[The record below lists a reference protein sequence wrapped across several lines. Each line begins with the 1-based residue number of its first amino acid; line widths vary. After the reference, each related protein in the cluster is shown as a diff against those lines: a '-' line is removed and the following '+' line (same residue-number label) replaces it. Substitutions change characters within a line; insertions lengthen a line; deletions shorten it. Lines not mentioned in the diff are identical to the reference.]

1 MKKGSYEQPRITI
14 YEVET
19 TAILAGSGDENKV
32 QSKSF
37 SLDRESEELTCGD
50 SEDVW
55 EN

>member
-19 TAILAGSGDENKV
+19 TAILAGSGANKV

-37 SLDRESEELTCGD
+37 SLDRESEELTSGD
-50 SEDVW
+50 GDGVW
-55 EN
+55 EE